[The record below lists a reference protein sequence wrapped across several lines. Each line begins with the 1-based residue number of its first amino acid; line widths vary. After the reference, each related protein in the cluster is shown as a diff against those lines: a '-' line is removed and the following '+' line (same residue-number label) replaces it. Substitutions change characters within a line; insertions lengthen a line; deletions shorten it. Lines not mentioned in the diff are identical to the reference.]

1 MTQFIKKESQKELL
15 KNDRFILWVLFP
27 NEELDTFWR
36 HYIQC
41 YPEEKETLEKA
52 KTDFK
57 KNKTERI
64 PIIGH
69 RKKTIDTIR

>member
-15 KNDRFILWVLFP
+15 KDYRFILWVLSP
-27 NEELDTFWR
+27 NEELDTFWK

-52 KTDFK
+52 KRISK
-57 KNKTERI
+57 K
-64 PIIGH
+64 
-69 RKKTIDTIR
+69 